1 MNTEDK
7 YPDLSNS
14 DLAELLGLNRLIQFD
29 KLPQRFK
36 DMNTYVPYG
45 HDLIELIQERLRS
58 SGPVILFDDQEEGEE
73 ISSREPSKA
82 NHCTIDLTYYFSR
95 NADLRATIHATL
107 KRYGVLLDRPL
118 AQAVDEILQKIHD
131 EGLIAKTVSGGP
143 AYHLFVS
150 WDIHN
155 HGPFADVVGRSLLD
169 DWIITQVVPKKD
181 DPWRRMPDRHMNPG
195 VGNSITAG
203 QFRPFHFYEITDEM
217 AASHTKLEKGMMFV
231 VLNNLLGFEE
241 GTNLQD
247 CIKTYTDGSDGQ
259 PWEYINWGDLK
270 DFVHRIHL
278 RMDSDQ
284 IRQAL
289 PEFNV
294 IAILYKDQSVDLHLE
309 AIPPRTYG

>member
-7 YPDLSNS
+7 YPNLSNA

-58 SGPVILFDDQEEGEE
+58 SGPVILFDSQEEGEE

-107 KRYGVLLDRPL
+107 TRYGVLLDRPL

-131 EGLIAKTVSGGP
+131 EGLIAKTVPGGS

-155 HGPFADVVGRSLLD
+155 HGQFGDIVGRSLLD
-169 DWIITQVVPKKD
+169 DWVITQITPEAQKLTEQTIKLSEGRYLVNKESWGERVTVDEQHYYIYAALKRAQGVPYQVYVNSSNLTIEMYFNTSCGDSPFRVIVTTTVGSVLHTTFKD
-181 DPWRRMPDRHMNPG
+181 
-195 VGNSITAG
+195 
-203 QFRPFHFYEITDEM
+203 
-217 AASHTKLEKGMMFV
+217 K
-231 VLNNLLGFEE
+231 
-241 GTNLQD
+241 
-247 CIKTYTDGSDGQ
+247 
-259 PWEYINWGDLK
+259 
-270 DFVHRIHL
+270 
-278 RMDSDQ
+278 
-284 IRQAL
+284 L
-289 PEFNV
+289 PE
-294 IAILYKDQSVDLHLE
+294 
-309 AIPPRTYG
+309 